1 MKKLVLLFLGLLA
14 TQLAFSQVADPYPSK
29 TIKVVVPWPAGG
41 STDNMARIAAQR
53 LTVILKQPV
62 IVENRPGA
70 TGTLGTLGV
79 IQSPPDGYTLVFMA
93 ASLHTFSPHLLKSMP
108 FDAVADL
115 TPISNSVQL
124 PYVLLVSAEGP
135 YKTAGE
141 LIKAAKAEPG
151 KLSYGS
157 FGVGSGPHIA
167 TELLRL
173 NAGFEA
179 LHVPYKGGSQ
189 ALAGLMGGQIPF
201 MFDSLPSAIGQ
212 IRSGRVRPL
221 AVMSPQRSPVLPE
234 VPTLMEQGFN
244 IQGVIWNGL
253 GGPPNL
259 PQPIVAKLFD
269 AMTRLAVDPE
279 FVKKVADMGAEAIS
293 SKSPAEFREFMVKER
308 DRWGKVIREAKIPAS
323 D

>member
-1 MKKLVLLFLGLLA
+1 MKKLLLVLALLVPHFA
-14 TQLAFSQVADPYPSK
+14 VAQGADPYPSK

-53 LTVILKQPV
+53 LAVILKQPV

-124 PYVLLVSAEGP
+124 PYVLLVSADGP

-221 AVMSPQRSPVLPE
+221 AVMSPQRSLVLPE

-269 AMTRLAVDPE
+269 AMARLAVDPE
-279 FVKKVADMGAEAIS
+279 FVKRVADMGAEAIS

-308 DRWGKVIREAKIPAS
+308 ERWGKVIREAKIPAS

>member
-1 MKKLVLLFLGLLA
+1 MKKLLLVLALLVPHFA
-14 TQLAFSQVADPYPSK
+14 VAQGADPYPSK

-53 LTVILKQPV
+53 LAVILKQPV

-124 PYVLLVSAEGP
+124 PYVLLVSADGP

-279 FVKKVADMGAEAIS
+279 FVKRVADMGAEAIS

-308 DRWGKVIREAKIPAS
+308 ERWGKVIREAKIPAS

>member
-1 MKKLVLLFLGLLA
+1 MKKLLLVLALLVPHFA
-14 TQLAFSQVADPYPSK
+14 VAQGVDPYPSK

-53 LTVILKQPV
+53 LAVILKQPV

-124 PYVLLVSAEGP
+124 PYVLLVSADGP

-279 FVKKVADMGAEAIS
+279 FVKRVADMGAEAIS

-308 DRWGKVIREAKIPAS
+308 ERWGKVIREAKIPAS

>member
-1 MKKLVLLFLGLLA
+1 MKKLLLVLALLVPHFA
-14 TQLAFSQVADPYPSK
+14 VAQGADPYPSK

-53 LTVILKQPV
+53 LAVILKQPV

-124 PYVLLVSAEGP
+124 PYVLLVSADGP

-269 AMTRLAVDPE
+269 AMARLAVDPE
-279 FVKKVADMGAEAIS
+279 FVKRVADMGAEAIS

-308 DRWGKVIREAKIPAS
+308 ERWGKVIREAKIPAS